1 MSIAEDDVDPLGLGL
16 LFRFCVS
23 LCMEVKDN
31 GTKIKE
37 LENDRR
43 KFIGKEMIKRN
54 GRKRT
59 GEREK

>member
-1 MSIAEDDVDPLGLGL
+1 
-16 LFRFCVS
+16 
-23 LCMEVKDN
+23 MEVKDN